1 MIFSGIWSGGL
12 GAGGLV
18 EFCWEG
24 FVKGKMDMG
33 VMNGGTYQIIQI
45 WHLLMTKSKY
55 GDHTCGKLPSEIT
68 IKYIQNLYH

>member
-1 MIFSGIWSGGL
+1 M
-12 GAGGLV
+12 
-18 EFCWEG
+18 
-24 FVKGKMDMG
+24 KGKMDMG

-45 WHLLMTKSKY
+45 WHLLMTKSQY